1 MQILNAACCWG
12 QINQSLFHSEV
23 ERLPEDARALPPTLK
38 CSYFSLKMI
47 FFHIVFFYFY
57 NFEVVRS
64 SKNHL
69 DQTKPVE
76 LGHEVG
82 FQLVHAPPLLR
93 LGGGLQAC
101 GLGEYLLGL
110 L

>member
-1 MQILNAACCWG
+1 M
-12 QINQSLFHSEV
+12 

-38 CSYFSLKMI
+38 CSFFSLKMI

-57 NFEVVRS
+57 NFEVARS
-64 SKNHL
+64 FKNHL

-82 FQLVHAPPLLR
+82 FQLVHAPPLLC
-93 LGGGLQAC
+93 LGGGR
-101 GLGEYLLGL
+101 GEYESFSDVGESRVWFASKNL
-110 L
+110 

>member
-47 FFHIVFFYFY
+47 FFHIVFFIFTI
-57 NFEVVRS
+57 
-64 SKNHL
+64 L
-69 DQTKPVE
+69 T
-76 LGHEVG
+76 
-82 FQLVHAPPLLR
+82 
-93 LGGGLQAC
+93 LQEAFKIT
-101 GLGEYLLGL
+101 LIRPNQ
-110 L
+110 

>member
-1 MQILNAACCWG
+1 M
-12 QINQSLFHSEV
+12 

-38 CSYFSLKMI
+38 YNYFSLRMI
-47 FFHIVFFYFY
+47 FFHIAFSISTILKLQEVFL
-57 NFEVVRS
+57 
-64 SKNHL
+64 NHL

-93 LGGGLQAC
+93 LGGGL
-101 GLGEYLLGL
+101 GEYLLGL